1 MWWDNWLKSTQN
13 VLLYRCACDNLTL
26 LVGKVIQATVSD
38 IVFFRGISDIV
49 AGSGVPFPGA
59 NQEGGGRKNA
69 ENEAQLNG

>member
-38 IVFFRGISDIV
+38 IVFLGVSVTLLQVVGFHFQERTRKG
-49 AGSGVPFPGA
+49 AGGKMQRTRP
-59 NQEGGGRKNA
+59 N
-69 ENEAQLNG
+69 